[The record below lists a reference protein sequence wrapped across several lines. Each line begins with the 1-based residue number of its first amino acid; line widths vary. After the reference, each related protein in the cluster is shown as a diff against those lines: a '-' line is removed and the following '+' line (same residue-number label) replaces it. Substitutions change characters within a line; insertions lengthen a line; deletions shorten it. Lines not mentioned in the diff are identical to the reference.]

1 MPHRVTKGKIMRN
14 TEDKKTLDELSCTV
28 GYVTDQKDMLGR
40 PITIGDEV
48 MVKHNVGRSADFIP
62 GTIQQQI
69 IGTSGLQPRFYVQ
82 YKNGSIGRK
91 DTHRILVITDQVK
104 KNKEE
109 YPELYI

>member
-1 MPHRVTKGKIMRN
+1 MDK

-48 MVKHNVGRSADFIP
+48 MVKHNIGRSTDFLQGSIK
-62 GTIQQQI
+62 QQI

-82 YKNGSIGRK
+82 YKNHGIGRK
-91 DTHRILVITDQVK
+91 DTHRILVITHQVK